1 MADEKVKAEAVETEK
16 ATSENEDVKAKE
28 EKKDEV
34 KEPTIKELQAE
45 IAQLK
50 AIAEKSKQTI
60 SAANTDAAE
69 WKRKYRATLDEAER
83 AQQEQ
88 ADKYVE
94 MQAELLA
101 YKEKERIATYTTKLV
116 DAGYDTETAKSM
128 AESLTDGL
136 PDTFFEMHK
145 AFLKSKE
152 QQVKTSMLNSQPG
165 LSAGTPPTNSKDGKA
180 SEDDDLRKYFGLTK

>member
-1 MADEKVKAEAVETEK
+1 MADEKVKAEAVETEQ
-16 ATSENEDVKAKE
+16 ATSENENVKAQE
-28 EKKDEV
+28 EKKDDK

-83 AQQEQ
+83 EKQEN

-94 MQAELLA
+94 MQAELNA
-101 YKEKERIATYTTKLV
+101 YKEKERIATYTAKLV

-128 AESLTDGL
+128 AQSLTDGL

-152 QQVKTSMLNSQPG
+152 QQVKTTMLNSQPN
-165 LSAGTPPTNSKDGKA
+165 LSAGTPPTNAKDGKP